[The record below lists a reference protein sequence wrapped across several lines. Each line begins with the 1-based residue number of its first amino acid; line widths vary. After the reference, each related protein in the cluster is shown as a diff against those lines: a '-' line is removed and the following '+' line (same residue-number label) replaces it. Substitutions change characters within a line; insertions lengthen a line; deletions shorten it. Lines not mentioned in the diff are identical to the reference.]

1 MYNCNI
7 SLADILSTEIID
19 NLIYAKVKLLRN
31 NVIIDDVLLVNYKGI
46 SGEPQIASKCL
57 VLNADEN
64 FTRYYGLAI
73 DTSNELSTQ
82 KDAITL
88 YGRGTNKVLFMDS
101 GNIDIISDGNKITLK
116 GNSIEITGNVKITG
130 NLEVSGDSTLT
141 GNGTTIAG
149 KNFLTHTHSGVTAG
163 GGVTGGVV

>member
-19 NLIYAKVKLLRN
+19 NLIYAKVRLLRN
-31 NVIIDDVLLVNYKGI
+31 NIVIDDVLLLNSKGI
-46 SGEPQIASKCL
+46 SAEPQIASKCL
-57 VLNADEN
+57 VLNADKN
-64 FTRYYGLAI
+64 FTKYYGLAI

-82 KDAITL
+82 KDAIII
-88 YGRGTNKVLFMDS
+88 YGRNDNKVLFMDN
-101 GNIDIISDGNKITLK
+101 GNIDIISDTNKITLK
-116 GNSIEITGNVKITG
+116 GSSIEITGNVKITG
-130 NLEVSGDSTLT
+130 NLEVTGNSTLT